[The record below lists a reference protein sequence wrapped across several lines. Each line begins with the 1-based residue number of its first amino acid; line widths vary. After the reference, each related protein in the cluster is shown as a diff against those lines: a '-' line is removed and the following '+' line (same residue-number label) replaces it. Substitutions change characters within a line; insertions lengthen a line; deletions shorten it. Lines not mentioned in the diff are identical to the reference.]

1 MIVKPI
7 FLQYIS
13 STHVYTETFEIS
25 FLRDHCPLSYFHGDA
40 SMLSLLT
47 KHTAIH
53 YNDTAQENCPAG
65 QKTTLTELRPV
76 ADHTDPPQQPNI
88 SHKNQDYP
96 FMAGQ
101 AATLY
106 CSFDPENDRGNP
118 PATLTWRGHA
128 GSSGQDEVSLALT
141 QLSSSDNGRKEVCE
155 ARNNFTDHK
164 NTPVTRQTVID
175 VYCEYLDNSIA
186 S

>member
-1 MIVKPI
+1 MR
-7 FLQYIS
+7 
-13 STHVYTETFEIS
+13 
-25 FLRDHCPLSYFHGDA
+25 FLRDHCPLSGTYRYIFQIRFLRDHCPFFKNFHSDA
-40 SMLSLLT
+40 SLLSLLT
-47 KHTAIH
+47 KDTAIH
-53 YNDTAQENCPAG
+53 YNDTAKQNCPVG

-76 ADHTDPPQQPNI
+76 ADHTDPPQQPSI

-106 CSFDPENDRGNP
+106 CSFNPGTDRGNL

-128 GSSGQDEVSLALT
+128 GSSGQGEVSLALT
-141 QLSSSDNGRKEVCE
+141 QLSSSDNGRREVCE
-155 ARNNFTDHK
+155 ARNNFTDHN

-175 VYCEYLDNSIA
+175 VYCE
-186 S
+186 